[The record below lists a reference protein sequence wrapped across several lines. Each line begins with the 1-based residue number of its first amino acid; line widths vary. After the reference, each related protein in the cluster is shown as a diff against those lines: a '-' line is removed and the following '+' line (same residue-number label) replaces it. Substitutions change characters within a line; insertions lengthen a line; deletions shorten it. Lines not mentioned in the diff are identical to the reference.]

1 MKWPDPLEFRLR
13 ETVPYGYTI
22 VQLSRLDVASLVAK
36 LPEWHPNISHGDGA
50 RFTRPSYYFESV
62 SLKYE
67 TSRDTAIYV
76 GFKGHELVSMVCL
89 ERDHDTQTLYGRLGI
104 VAPEH
109 RRSGLGVVV
118 MDLIEASARLQGLA
132 NIYTY
137 ATLHNNAVQHLL
149 EKAGYSPVGIISGRD
164 REYIPVMKE
173 VVRVP
178 EVLYVKSLPH
188 RERSLEAQPKNMT
201 PAVRQMWQTIKKNHM
216 SRTAVD

>member
-1 MKWPDPLEFRLR
+1 
-13 ETVPYGYTI
+13 V
-22 VQLSRLDVASLVAK
+22 DVANLVAK
-36 LPEWHPNISHGDGA
+36 LPDWYPNISHGDGA
-50 RFTRPSYYFESV
+50 RFTRPAYYFESV

-67 TSRDTAIYV
+67 ISRDTVVYV
-76 GFKGHELVSMVCL
+76 GFKGFELVCMVCL
-89 ERDHDTQTLYGRLGI
+89 ERDHDTQSLYGRLGI

-137 ATLHNNAVQHLL
+137 ATLHNNAVQQLL
-149 EKAGYSPVGIISGRD
+149 EKAGYLPVGIIPGRD
-164 REYIPVMKE
+164 REYIPVRNE

-188 RERSLEAQPKNMT
+188 RERSLQARPENMT
-201 PAVRQMWQTIKKNHM
+201 PTVKRIWQTIKSTDM